1 MRGNSF
7 GLDSLSYLLQLTIVI
22 VELYFVDDTVIINA
36 EKYMNTKKEDIL
48 QQEQRVVDTCNS

>member
-1 MRGNSF
+1 MRDNSF
-7 GLDSLSYLLQLTIVI
+7 GLNSLFYLLQLTIVI

-36 EKYMNTKKEDIL
+36 AKSMNTKEKDIL